1 MKKPKQIIGR
11 SDVVDLPELDLFD
24 VEAKTDTGA
33 YTSAIHCSE
42 IEQFAEDG
50 VKKLRFV
57 IPTSKKH
64 GLKRKEFTVENFSR
78 RRIKNSFGQ
87 SEKRYVIKTK
97 IRIFNRSFI
106 TEFSL
111 SDRKK
116 MKFPVLLGRKL
127 LNKRFIVDVSL
138 INVSFQQKQELKK

>member
-1 MKKPKQIIGR
+1 MKKPKKTIGR
-11 SDVVDLPELDLFD
+11 SDVVDLPELEIFD

-42 IEQFAEDG
+42 IEPFTEDG
-50 VKKLRFV
+50 IKKLRFV

-64 GLKRKEFTVENFSR
+64 GLKRKEFTVDNFSQ

-97 IRIFNRSFI
+97 IRIFNRSFM

-127 LNKRFIVDVSL
+127 LHKRFIVDVSL
-138 INVSFQQKQELKK
+138 TNISFQQKKS